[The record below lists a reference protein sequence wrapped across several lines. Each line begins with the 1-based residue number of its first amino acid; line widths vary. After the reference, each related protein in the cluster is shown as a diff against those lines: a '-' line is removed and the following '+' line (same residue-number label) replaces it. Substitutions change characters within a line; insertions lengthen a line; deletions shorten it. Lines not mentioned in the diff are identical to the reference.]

1 MLMNPIVEQVEAV
14 LRTAQDNNGVA
25 PIVQAGDPVL
35 RRPAAA
41 YTGQLS
47 DEQLFGLLEVM
58 RATMHAAPGVGL
70 AAPQI
75 GIGVRIAVIEDR
87 VRLPEDQA
95 RERERTPLPFMPL
108 INPSWH
114 PLSNE
119 RAAFFE
125 GCLSVRG
132 YQAVTTRFAHVRL
145 RSEDPDGNAHSRD
158 FRGWPARII
167 QHELDHLDGTL
178 YLDRADIRS
187 LTADDNRDLTQGDP
201 ATAARML
208 GFSLPPHT
216 PQENS

>member
-1 MLMNPIVEQVEAV
+1 M
-14 LRTAQDNNGVA
+14 A

-95 RERERTPLPFMPL
+95 R
-108 INPSWH
+108 
-114 PLSNE
+114 
-119 RAAFFE
+119 
-125 GCLSVRG
+125 
-132 YQAVTTRFAHVRL
+132 
-145 RSEDPDGNAHSRD
+145 
-158 FRGWPARII
+158 
-167 QHELDHLDGTL
+167 
-178 YLDRADIRS
+178 
-187 LTADDNRDLTQGDP
+187 
-201 ATAARML
+201 
-208 GFSLPPHT
+208 
-216 PQENS
+216 